1 MPFVR
6 SLLAAVLSHWLIS
19 EILLLVAN
27 SQWTILL
34 SAAWLLVGYHRIFG
48 RIPDAASGRD
58 AVRAAIMAW
67 LWPLAPKK
75 NNR

>member
-6 SLLAAVLSHWLIS
+6 SLLAAVLSHWVIS

-34 SAAWLLVGYHRIFG
+34 SAAWLLIGYHRIFG
-48 RIPDAASGRD
+48 RIPDAATGRD
-58 AVRAAIMAW
+58 AVRATVMAW
-67 LWPLAPKK
+67 LWPIAPKK
-75 NNR
+75 KQ